1 MEKLSI
7 DLVKVDQIFGVLLAA
22 SAPHSDR
29 KNCWYRRSNLLVQ
42 SRNKISELQPQMPS
56 TKCLLSSIAHESRAR
71 PAQLVSPPPTV
82 LRASEIQQEGG
93 FPGGLRRGGGQGAQP

>member
-29 KNCWYRRSNLLVQ
+29 KNCWYWRSNLLVQ
-42 SRNKISELQPQMPS
+42 SRNKISDLQPRMPS
-56 TKCLLSSIAHESRAR
+56 T
-71 PAQLVSPPPTV
+71 
-82 LRASEIQQEGG
+82 
-93 FPGGLRRGGGQGAQP
+93 